1 MNYMNEILN
10 RLADLIIAELDKR
23 NISCL
28 VFSELCGIAKNQI
41 GEIVNRQKKDIK
53 LSTIVKICENSDIQI
68 EDIFCEKSNEIPLKN
83 AFMII
88 SGKEY
93 KIELK
98 EYK

>member
-1 MNYMNEILN
+1 MMPLLQRNEVQH
-10 RLADLIIAELDKR
+10 ELYGR
-23 NISCL
+23 NISCTL
-28 VFSELCGIAKNQI
+28 FSELCGIAKNQI

-68 EDIFCEKSNEIPLKN
+68 EDIFCDKSNEIPLKN

-88 SGKEY
+88 SGTQY
-93 KIELK
+93 RIELK